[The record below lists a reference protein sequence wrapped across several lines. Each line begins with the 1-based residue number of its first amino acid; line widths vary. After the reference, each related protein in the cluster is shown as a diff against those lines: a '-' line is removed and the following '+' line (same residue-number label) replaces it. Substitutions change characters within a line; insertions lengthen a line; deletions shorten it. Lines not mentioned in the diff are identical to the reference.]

1 MKVHVSTF
9 GCSANQASAEVM
21 MATIRSLGHELVSEK
36 NADVV
41 VLNTC
46 TVKYSTE
53 QKILHKIR
61 ELGEKGRE
69 VIVAGCMP
77 EVQLEDI
84 IHNNP
89 DAHILGVNSISRI
102 GDVLNSIAEPQLSS
116 HHISRQALH
125 VFSSEPQGFINV
137 PRFRFNSNIHICQL
151 SQGCNNA
158 CSYCIVRFV
167 RGPLK
172 SFDPDS
178 IVDDIRQGVA
188 EGCREIWL
196 TSQDNAQYGT
206 DIGYLL
212 PQLLKRICDIPGDFK
227 VRVGMMNPF
236 SVLPILDELLN
247 AFDHD
252 KIYKLAHLPIQSAS
266 NDVLKRM
273 NRFHSIEEAN
283 HIINCFRDRFD
294 DLTLFTDIIV
304 GFPGEQDADFMKT
317 VEWVREYRPEKVNI
331 SRYTPRP
338 HTKALEYRN
347 IDSRIVAQRSNE
359 LHTVCEEVKIAVRKS
374 MMGWKGRVFI
384 SKEAK
389 VKGLMARTASYKP
402 VVIPESSAIPGSYC
416 EVEIF
421 DATPG
426 YFLGRNRTDI

>member
-21 MATIRSLGHELVSEK
+21 MATVRSLGHELVSEK
-36 NADVV
+36 YADVV

-61 ELGEKGRE
+61 ELGERGIE
-69 VIVAGCMP
+69 VVVAGCMP

-84 IHNNP
+84 IRNNS

-102 GDVLNSIAEPQLSS
+102 GDVLNTIASPDICSQGPSPRS
-116 HHISRQALH
+116 LH
-125 VFSSEPQGFINV
+125 VFSDEPEGFINV
-137 PRFRFNSNIHICQL
+137 PRLRFNSNIHICQL

-158 CSYCIVRFV
+158 CSYCIVRLV
-167 RGPLK
+167 RGPLR
-172 SFDPDS
+172 SFPPDS
-178 IVDDIRQGVA
+178 IVKDIEQGVA

-196 TSQDNAQYGT
+196 TSQDNAQYGI
-206 DIGYLL
+206 DIDFRL
-212 PQLLKRICDIPGDFK
+212 PQLLERICDIPGDFK

-236 SVLPILDELLN
+236 SVVPILEDLLHVFEN
-247 AFDHD
+247 D
-252 KIYKLAHLPIQSAS
+252 KIYKLIHLPIQSAS
-266 NDVLKRM
+266 NDVLKKM
-273 NRFHSIEEAN
+273 NRFHSIEEAD
-283 HIINCFRDRFD
+283 HIINSFRDNFS

-304 GFPGEQDADFMKT
+304 GFPGENGADFT
-317 VEWVREYRPEKVNI
+317 ATLEWVKKQKPEKVNI

-338 HTKALEYRN
+338 YTKALEYRN
-347 IDSRIVAQRSNE
+347 IDSRIVARRSNE
-359 LHTVCEEVKIAVRKS
+359 LHDICEEVKIGVRES

-402 VVIPESSAIPGSYC
+402 VVIPESSAIPGSFC

-426 YFLGRNRTDI
+426 YFLGRVII

>member
-1 MKVHVSTF
+1 MMKVHVSTF

-21 MATIRSLGHELVSEK
+21 MAAIRDQGHELVPEEH
-36 NADVV
+36 ADVV

-46 TVKYSTE
+46 TVKYTTE

-61 ELGEKGRE
+61 ELGEKGIE
-69 VIVAGCMP
+69 VVVSGCMP

-84 IHNNP
+84 IRNNP

-102 GDVLNSIAEPQLSS
+102 GEVLNSIASPDIRSQ
-116 HHISRQALH
+116 ITSRQALH
-125 VFSSEPQGFINV
+125 VFSHEPEGFINV
-137 PRFRFNSNIHICQL
+137 PRLRFNPNIHICQL
-151 SQGCNNA
+151 SQGCNNT
-158 CSYCIVRFV
+158 CSFCIVRSA
-167 RGPLK
+167 RGPLR
-172 SFDPDS
+172 SFHPDS
-178 IVDDIRQGVA
+178 IVKDIEQGIN

-196 TSQDNAQYGT
+196 TSQDNAQYGMDT
-206 DIGYLL
+206 GLRL
-212 PQLLKRICDIPGDFK
+212 PQLLERICAIPGDFK

-236 SVLPILDELLN
+236 SALPILEELLD
-247 AFDHD
+247 AFENS
-252 KIYKLAHLPIQSAS
+252 KIYKLVHLPVQSAS
-266 NDVLKRM
+266 NDVLKKM

-283 HIINCFRDRFD
+283 LVINSFRDRFD

-304 GFPGEQDADFMKT
+304 GFPGEKDVDFLKT
-317 VEWVREYRPEKVNI
+317 IKWVRDYMPEKVNI

-359 LHTVCEEVKIAVRKS
+359 LHDVCEKVKVSVRNS
-374 MMGWKGRVFI
+374 MIGWQGRVFI

-389 VKGLMARTASYKP
+389 LKGLMARTASYKP
-402 VVIPESSAIPGSYC
+402 VVIPESSAVPGSSC
-416 EVEIF
+416 DVEIF

-426 YFLGRNRTDI
+426 YFLGRVII

>member
-1 MKVHVSTF
+1 
-9 GCSANQASAEVM
+9 
-21 MATIRSLGHELVSEK
+21 MATIRSLGHELASEEH
-36 NADVV
+36 ADVV
-41 VLNTC
+41 LLNTC

-53 QKILHKIR
+53 QKILHKIKD
-61 ELGEKGRE
+61 LGEKGIE
-69 VIVAGCMP
+69 VVVAGCMP

-84 IHNNP
+84 IRSNP

-102 GDVLNSIAEPQLSS
+102 GDVLNTIAAPDICSQSTS
-116 HHISRQALH
+116 QRSLH
-125 VFSSEPQGFINV
+125 VFSDEPEGFINV
-137 PRFRFNSNIHICQL
+137 PRLRFNSNIHICQL

-158 CSYCIVRFV
+158 CSYCIVRLV
-167 RGPLK
+167 RGPLR
-172 SFDPDS
+172 SFHPDS
-178 IVDDIRQGVA
+178 IVKDIEQGVA

-196 TSQDNAQYGT
+196 TSQDNAQYGM
-206 DIGYLL
+206 DIGFSL
-212 PQLLKRICDIPGDFK
+212 PQLLERICEIPGDFK

-236 SVLPILDELLN
+236 SVLPILEELLD
-247 AFDHD
+247 AFEKD
-252 KIYKLAHLPIQSAS
+252 KIYKLVHLPIQSAS

-273 NRFHSIEEAN
+273 NRFQSIEEADL
-283 HIINCFRDRFD
+283 IINSFRDRFD

-304 GFPGEQDADFMKT
+304 GFPGEKDADFLKK
-317 VEWVREYRPEKVNI
+317 VEWVKKQKPEKVNI

-347 IDSRIVAQRSNE
+347 IDSRIVVQRSNE
-359 LHTVCEEVKIAVRKS
+359 LHDVCEEVKIGARKS

-402 VVIPESSAIPGSYC
+402 VIIPESSAIPGSFC
-416 EVEIF
+416 EVEII

-426 YFLGRNRTDI
+426 YFLGRIIS

>member
-36 NADVV
+36 YADVV

-116 HHISRQALH
+116 HHISGQALH

-137 PRFRFNSNIHICQL
+137 PRFRFNPNIHICQL

-172 SFDPDS
+172 SFNPDS
-178 IVDDIRQGVA
+178 IIEDIKQGVA

-212 PQLLKRICDIPGDFK
+212 PQLLERICDIPGDFK

-252 KIYKLAHLPIQSAS
+252 KIYKLIHLPIQSAS

-304 GFPGEQDADFMKT
+304 GFPGEQDADLIKT

-359 LHTVCEEVKIAVRKS
+359 LHAVCEEVKIAVRKS

-426 YFLGRNRTDI
+426 YFLGRTRTNI